1 MTVPVSA
8 VLFAK
13 DHAKVASF
21 YLDALAALRLS
32 GDADHT
38 VLGFEGF
45 HLIVHQIP
53 QHLSKNITVP
63 NPVQRREQASLRLDL
78 PTKNLERSRTVAKL
92 LLGTIDDVPP
102 PWTAGEANFH
112 LGHDPEGN
120 VFGVVS
126 VGAA

>member
-1 MTVPVSA
+1 MESSVSA

-21 YLDALAALRLS
+21 YRDVFDVRTLS

-38 VLGFEGF
+38 TLEFEGF
-45 HLIVHQIP
+45 HLMIHQIP
-53 QHLSKNITVP
+53 RHLAKDIMVP
-63 NPVQRREQASLRLDL
+63 NPVRRREQASVRLDL
-78 PTKNLERSRTVAKL
+78 PTENLERSRTVAKL
-92 LLGTIDDVPP
+92 LFGTIDDAPP
-102 PWTAGEANFH
+102 PWAAREARFH

-126 VGAA
+126 VEAP

>member
-1 MTVPVSA
+1 MESPVSA

-21 YLDALAALRLS
+21 YRDAFDARTLS
-32 GDADHT
+32 GNADHT
-38 VLGFEGF
+38 VLEFRGFQ
-45 HLIVHQIP
+45 LMIHQIP
-53 QHLSKNITVP
+53 RHLAKDIAMP

-78 PTKNLERSRTVAKL
+78 PTRNLERSRTVAKL
-92 LLGTIDDVPP
+92 LFGTIDDTPP
-102 PWTAGEANFH
+102 PWAAPDARFH

-126 VGAA
+126 VEAP

>member
-1 MTVPVSA
+1 MESSVSA

-21 YLDALAALRLS
+21 YRDAFDARTVS

-38 VLGFEGF
+38 ILEFPGFR
-45 HLIVHQIP
+45 LTIHQIP
-53 QHLSKNITVP
+53 RHLARDIVVP

-78 PTKNLERSRTVAKL
+78 PTRNLERSRTVAKL
-92 LLGTIDDVPP
+92 LFGTIDDAPP
-102 PWTAGEANFH
+102 PWAGRDASFR

-126 VGAA
+126 GEAP

>member
-1 MTVPVSA
+1 MESSVSA

-21 YLDALAALRLS
+21 YREVFDIRTLS
-32 GDADHT
+32 VDADQT
-38 VLGFEGF
+38 TLEFEGF
-45 HLIVHQIP
+45 HQIP
-53 QHLSKNITVP
+53 RHLAKDIAVP

-78 PTKNLERSRTVAKL
+78 PTHNLERSRTVAKL
-92 LLGTIDDVPP
+92 LFGTIDDAPP
-102 PWTAGEANFH
+102 PWAARDAGFH

-126 VGAA
+126 VEAP

>member
-1 MTVPVSA
+1 MESSVSA

-21 YLDALAALRLS
+21 YRDAFDARAVS

-38 VLGFEGF
+38 ILKFPGFQ
-45 HLIVHQIP
+45 LMIHQIP
-53 QHLSKNITVP
+53 RHLAKDIAVP

-78 PTKNLERSRTVAKL
+78 PTRNLVRSRTVAKL
-92 LLGTIDDVPP
+92 LLGTIDDAPP
-102 PWTAGEANFH
+102 PWAAPDARFH

-126 VGAA
+126 VEAP